1 MLAEALHG
9 SAGGFQRD
17 KFDAIAHDRVLVMAA
32 NATDWYPRRRFVGV
46 VKVQTYRN
54 ASLIHG
60 CVIYSGSGHSLSR
73 RSLRD
78 QPTA

>member
-9 SAGGFQRD
+9 SAGGFQRNE
-17 KFDAIAHDRVLVMAA
+17 FDAVAHYRVLVRC
-32 NATDWYPRRRFVGV
+32 PRRRFVGV
-46 VKVQTYRN
+46 VKVQTCRN

-60 CVIYSGSGHSLSR
+60 CAIYSSRAHDLLR

-78 QPTA
+78 QATA